1 MDKRK
6 ETVAKILKL
15 LDGLTYNNSRQILDD
30 VAIKLGEVKI
40 IIGTNEIGATAHSAE
55 QMPIN
60 FWAAVVRERCDKC
73 PGRDA
78 RYSAIL
84 AEL

>member
-40 IIGTNEIGATAHSAE
+40 TTSSTENGATAHSAE
-55 QMPIN
+55 QMPTN